1 MDPIFIWLV
10 GGAALALL
18 GIFLIAS
25 ERELKQ
31 KRREVKELENKLAGL
46 PAAEQS
52 VPATGNHLN
61 EDGLSAELAAR
72 NEELVQTISQLSK
85 ELEANESN
93 HGQLET
99 LRRHLNSAEAEN
111 AELQANSDRL
121 HAEVSALKAQS
132 EMNDLGYERAGS
144 DAETMQ
150 QIAQLQEQ
158 LEANRATIRRL
169 KKDREQFA
177 EAEAR
182 CANLQELQRRLEA
195 TNHRLENEL
204 ATERENQNTLLATQ
218 GQVAEIKQ
226 RCQELTD
233 ANVRLQQENSEL
245 RQHVHQYQHN
255 ENRWASLRERV
266 EQLRLKQAEISEKGR
281 LVQEE
286 ILAMSSLL
294 HDEFPDLTSEQSLET
309 ANYANF
315 PENGSD
321 KANGTSTTADLS
333 ESKKKRRFGI
343 FPTT

>member
-1 MDPIFIWLV
+1 MDSIFIWLV
-10 GGAALALL
+10 AGATLALL

-31 KRREVKELENKLAGL
+31 KRQEVKELENKLAGL

-52 VPATGNHLN
+52 DPTTGNHLN

-72 NEELVQTISQLSK
+72 NEELLQTISQLSK

-93 HGQLET
+93 HEQLET

-121 HAEVSALKAQS
+121 HAEISALKAQS
-132 EMNDLGYERAGS
+132 DMNDLGSERPGS
-144 DAETMQ
+144 DAEMMH

-158 LEANRATIRRL
+158 LEANRVTIRQL
-169 KKDREQFA
+169 EKGREQFA

-182 CANLQELQRRLEA
+182 CANLQELQTRLEA
-195 TNHRLENEL
+195 ANHRLESEL
-204 ATERENQNTLLATQ
+204 ATERENQETLLATQ
-218 GQVAEIKQ
+218 SQIAEINQ

-233 ANVRLQQENSEL
+233 ANVRLQHENSEL
-245 RQHVHQYQHN
+245 RQHLNQYQQN
-255 ENRWASLRERV
+255 ENRWASLRERI

-281 LVQEE
+281 LVQDE

-294 HDEFPDLTSEQSLET
+294 GDGFPDLTSDQSIER
-309 ANYANF
+309 ANPANF
-315 PENGSD
+315 PENGFD
-321 KANGTSTTADLS
+321 EANGNPTAADLS
-333 ESKKKRRFGI
+333 DSKKKRRFGI